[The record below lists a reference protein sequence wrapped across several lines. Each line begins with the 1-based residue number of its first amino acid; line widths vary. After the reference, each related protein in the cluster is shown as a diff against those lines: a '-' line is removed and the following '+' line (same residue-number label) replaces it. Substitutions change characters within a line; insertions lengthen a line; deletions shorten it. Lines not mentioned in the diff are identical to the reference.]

1 MSLRRV
7 RVSGLGRK
15 LPPKFSGNIPRGNRH
30 GSITASEK
38 KKTKKYTKKFLLSR
52 KELNIFLFP
61 CL

>member
-38 KKTKKYTKKFLLSR
+38 KKQR
-52 KELNIFLFP
+52 NILKNF
-61 CL
+61 CYQGKN